1 MQLSE
6 KVFIDRLLG
15 RLLCFVLIP
24 FVRLIGIL
32 LRRDHSIRDGN
43 TRCIAI
49 AKYYGLGSI
58 IHATPMLRALKQR
71 HPEAHLIFLTRQ
83 ANKNLFTHLT
93 DVDEVLFIED
103 RAFLKFLFSNLR
115 VCFTLIRRRVD
126 LFFDLE
132 LFSAYGALISL
143 SSLARNRIGFFCG
156 KDTDFKTWIYT
167 HLIYFNFQMPVRFC
181 YLQLARVADVST
193 DASTELTTLL
203 ISGELRKTT
212 RAKLDNMIAKNRGS
226 GLIAVNVNASELS
239 LERRWPPE
247 RFAEV
252 IRHFATRNY
261 AILLVGSR
269 GERAYVQ
276 HVADM
281 VSDVSEHVH
290 NIAGKFAFSEFI
302 ALLQECDAL
311 LTNDSGIMNFGY
323 ALQVPTLSLFGP
335 CHPVQY
341 HISSTVTHY
350 LYQPVFCSPCV
361 HLLYEAPCRGR
372 AYCMAEISASD
383 VIKDLDALLRGEMRE
398 QDAPPADS
406 VLLSTDSAVLGLLR
420 AK

>member
-1 MQLSE
+1 MQLSK

-32 LRRDHSIRDGN
+32 LRRDHSICDGN

-71 HPEAHLIFLTRQ
+71 YPETHLIFLTRQ

-103 RAFLKFLFSNLR
+103 RVFLKFLFSNLR

-167 HLIYFNFQMPVRFC
+167 HLVYFNFQMPVRFC
-181 YLQLARVADVST
+181 YLQLARVADILADAPT
-193 DASTELTTLL
+193 DLTAL
-203 ISGELRKTT
+203 IISDEQRDAA
-212 RAKLDNMIAKNRGS
+212 RSKLNLIVKHRGN
-226 GLIAVNVNASELS
+226 GLIAINVNASELS
-239 LERRWPPE
+239 LERRWLPE

-252 IRHFATRNY
+252 IRHFSSQNY
-261 AILLVGSR
+261 MLLLVGSPS
-269 GERAYVQ
+269 ENAYVQ

-281 VSDVSEHVH
+281 VSDVGKHVH
-290 NIAGKFAFSEFI
+290 NIAGEFSFSEFL
-302 ALLQECDAL
+302 AMLQECDAL

-323 ALQVPTLSLFGP
+323 ALQIPTLSLFGP
-335 CHPVQY
+335 CHPAQY
-341 HISSTVTHY
+341 HISSTVTRY
-350 LYQPVFCSPCV
+350 LYQSVFCSPCV
-361 HLLYEAPCRGR
+361 HLLYEAPCKGC
-372 AYCMAEISASD
+372 AYCMAQIETSD
-383 VIKDLDALLRGEMRE
+383 VITHLEALLREKASE
-398 QDAPPADS
+398 QDTPPTPS